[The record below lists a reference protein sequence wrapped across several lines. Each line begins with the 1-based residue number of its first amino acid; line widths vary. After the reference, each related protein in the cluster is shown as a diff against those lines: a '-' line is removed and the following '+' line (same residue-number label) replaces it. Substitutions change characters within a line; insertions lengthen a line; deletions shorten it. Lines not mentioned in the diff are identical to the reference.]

1 MAGLVLSASAGGDA
15 NDLNLCL
22 GILLLIRRMNLAA
35 YYQTSKPHAPQQQ
48 LRLIARISLVELLP
62 SLDSQLH

>member
-22 GILLLIRRMNLAA
+22 GILLLIRRMNLGWQHIIKQA
-35 YYQTSKPHAPQQQ
+35 S